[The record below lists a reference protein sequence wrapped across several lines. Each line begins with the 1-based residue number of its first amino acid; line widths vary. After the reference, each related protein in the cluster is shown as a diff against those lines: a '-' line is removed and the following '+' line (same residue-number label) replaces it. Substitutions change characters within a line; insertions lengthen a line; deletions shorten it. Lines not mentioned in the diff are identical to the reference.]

1 MENQTQEQLQEQ
13 IDELE
18 PKVAAEEE
26 KATNLER
33 ALEVINN
40 SISVLQRE
48 QQKMYEEQQKMYDG
62 LRKIYPYLKNED
74 SEDLF
79 WEMMLHQSPPK
90 WVRENMQSD
99 GIDLFEKEPSLEDL
113 SAIATRHIPDII
125 EDTRNSGYYGSTP
138 SNREKLQ
145 DLRQQLENMKN
156 DTGDI
161 E

>member
-1 MENQTQEQLQEQ
+1 MENQTQEQLQQQ

-18 PKVAAEEE
+18 PIVAAEE
-26 KATNLER
+26 KQATDLER

-48 QQKMYEEQQKMYDG
+48 QSKMYDG
-62 LRKIYPYLKNED
+62 LREIYPYLKDED

-90 WVRENMQSD
+90 RVRENMQSD

-113 SAIATRHIPDII
+113 SALATKHIPDII
-125 EDTRNSGYYGSTP
+125 QYIKNSGYYGDTP
-138 SNREKLQ
+138 SNGEKLQ
-145 DLRQQLENMKN
+145 HLRQQLENMKN

-161 E
+161 EY